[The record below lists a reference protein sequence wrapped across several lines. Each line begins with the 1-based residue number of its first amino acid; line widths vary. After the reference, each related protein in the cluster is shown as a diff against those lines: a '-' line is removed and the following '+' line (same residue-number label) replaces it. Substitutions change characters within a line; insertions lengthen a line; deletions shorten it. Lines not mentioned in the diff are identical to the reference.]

1 MSVELTTF
9 SNMDAEQL
17 PMNGS
22 HLSLED
28 FKMDSNFAWLLC
40 SLVSTMAW
48 VIYITYYNSRVF
60 GYFMTRLLNR
70 LFIHEGYVHV
80 GKFVKDNNNI
90 YLLQLG
96 CHPVA
101 VVILH
106 VNKT

>member
-9 SNMDAEQL
+9 SNMDAQQL

-22 HLSLED
+22 HLGLDD

-70 LFIHEGYVHV
+70 LFIHEGYMHV
-80 GKFVKDNNNI
+80 GKLNKVMQCMLDLPM
-90 YLLQLG
+90 YLY
-96 CHPVA
+96 
-101 VVILH
+101 
-106 VNKT
+106 

>member
-1 MSVELTTF
+1 MDLELTTF
-9 SNMDAEQL
+9 SNMDAQQL

-22 HLSLED
+22 HFVLDD

-70 LFIHEGYVHV
+70 LCIHEGYMHV
-80 GKFVKDNNNI
+80 GKFDKDICVMNI
-90 YLLQLG
+90 K
-96 CHPVA
+96 P
-101 VVILH
+101 
-106 VNKT
+106 

>member
-1 MSVELTTF
+1 MALELTTF

-22 HLSLED
+22 RLNFND

-48 VIYITYYNSRVF
+48 VIYITYYNSRVI

-70 LFIHEGYVHV
+70 LFFREGYMHV
-80 GKFVKDNNNI
+80 GKFHEDLCIMNLK
-90 YLLQLG
+90 
-96 CHPVA
+96 P
-101 VVILH
+101 
-106 VNKT
+106 